1 MVEFAQINK
10 NPKGRKTGDCS
21 TRALCNVLQI
31 SYEEALK
38 LQYEMA
44 LKCYY
49 DMTSKEVLE
58 RILKEKGY
66 VKHKQPRKFNGL
78 KYKVNEIDE
87 LVSTEEMENG
97 VIIIIAH
104 HWTICRDYIVEDL
117 WDCRF
122 KTINNYWTKE

>member
-1 MVEFAQINK
+1 MQREKEGNIMVEFAQINK

-49 DMTSKEVLE
+49 DMTSKEVIE

-66 VKHKQPRKFNGL
+66 QFEGERRGTMGGIGGNKGKMRS
-78 KYKVNEIDE
+78 D
-87 LVSTEEMENG
+87 
-97 VIIIIAH
+97 VII
-104 HWTICRDYIVEDL
+104 
-117 WDCRF
+117 F
-122 KTINNYWTKE
+122 